1 MKYLL
6 PVQHDLYQ
14 NEKAQNFLKFG
25 TFDIPIMSISILL
38 LKKIMKYLPPVKPK
52 LVPKLKVLRIY

>member
-14 NEKAQNFLKFG
+14 NEKTQNFLKFG

-38 LKKIMKYLPPVKPK
+38 LKKIMKYLPPV
-52 LVPKLKVLRIY
+52 